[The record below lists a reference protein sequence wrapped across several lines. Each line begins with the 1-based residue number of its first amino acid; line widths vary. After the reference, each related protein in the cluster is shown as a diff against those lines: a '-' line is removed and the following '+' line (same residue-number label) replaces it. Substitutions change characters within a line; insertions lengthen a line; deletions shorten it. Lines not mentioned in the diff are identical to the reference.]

1 MLCSDS
7 SSMNHRFRTDA
18 LFTAHLHKEGEIL
31 LDRGGTLRTFQ
42 RRPVGGIDIEHELLA
57 QLRTLDSLRDM
68 RRFNGTFLFC
78 LSSSFSIGKAVVMI
92 SLAPTPPS

>member
-1 MLCSDS
+1 MITDFEPTRSLLLICIKKA
-7 SSMNHRFRTDA
+7 RF
-18 LFTAHLHKEGEIL
+18 F

-42 RRPVGGIDIEHELLA
+42 RRPVGGIDIEHELRA

-68 RRFNGTFLFC
+68 RRFNGNFLLC
-78 LSSSFSIGKAVVMI
+78 LSSLFSIGKAVVMI